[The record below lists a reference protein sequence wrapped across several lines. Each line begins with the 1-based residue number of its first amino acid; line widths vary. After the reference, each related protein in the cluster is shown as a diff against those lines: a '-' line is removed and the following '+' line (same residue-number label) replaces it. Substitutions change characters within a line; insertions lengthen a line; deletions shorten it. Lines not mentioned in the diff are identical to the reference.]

1 MASNASFSTSA
12 ANPFTSPCRYDANS
26 ACYSCLAHSPYRRSW
41 QVSWLLQAAVVDSPI
56 HRDRYVPH
64 THPCRAAFARLVR
77 PSHWIVRTPSCF
89 RLQEQVEIAT
99 VNCARPLPLETL
111 HMLAEVNASV
121 LRHSQASAS
130 SDGPESDPATVTT
143 TTTATTT
150 SSSSTDS
157 EDGGTPA
164 PTPTPPP
171 TPQAI
176 VDNQLPTPM
185 PSSTNESFEFALS
198 KLDRCEYFN
207 QARIYRPACRYAC
220 LLRNLCLSRHCI
232 LLPRYWTLSR
242 SSVESRTDC
251 ERSLYLNDV
260 CIVSL
265 SLSLSLS
272 LSRWLRSLMSRVH
285 SIHASSVQRR
295 ASARRLAISTSAY
308 QWASTCHSGK
318 RGTHCRSRSC
328 SMSDYSLGLTRP
340 VCSRT
345 HFCIV
350 RLAADESVVLKS
362 RERVRL
368 LSLSLSVIPCLTVAI
383 ISRCHILSTLS

>member
-1 MASNASFSTSA
+1 MTQTLLATRASLTHRIGVHGRFRGCCKQQSLTLQSTVIGMSHTPTHVAPRSRDSFGPLTGLCA
-12 ANPFTSPCRYDANS
+12 
-26 ACYSCLAHSPYRRSW
+26 
-41 QVSWLLQAAVVDSPI
+41 
-56 HRDRYVPH
+56 
-64 THPCRAAFARLVR
+64 
-77 PSHWIVRTPSCF
+77 PSCF

-318 RGTHCRSRSC
+318 RGTRCRSRSC